1 MRRDAR
7 DVEGCVTR
15 FDIVQVVIQMSFLV
29 GRSSRNSAAF
39 INHENV
45 MSKTTE
51 SEFSYTCLMKFS
63 KSQSHSDLVKNPIIL
78 FAASFMIFITSN
90 PKYVGLNKIDEIP
103 LFTNLANN
111 PF

>member
-63 KSQSHSDLVKNPIIL
+63 KSQSHSDLEVL
-78 FAASFMIFITSN
+78 
-90 PKYVGLNKIDEIP
+90 PKRPHFKPKSGSGFGNIRH
-103 LFTNLANN
+103 
-111 PF
+111 